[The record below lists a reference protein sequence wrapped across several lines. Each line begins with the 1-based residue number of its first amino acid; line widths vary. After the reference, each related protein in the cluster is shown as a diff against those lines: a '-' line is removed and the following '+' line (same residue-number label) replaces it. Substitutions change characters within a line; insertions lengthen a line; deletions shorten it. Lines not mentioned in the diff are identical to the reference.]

1 MLITKNSLPFIA
13 RNGQH
18 WADMVNR
25 DFLLGDFG
33 MWLKKNGKENMILDL
48 YIRLISKECDI
59 LQLSLY
65 VTTRNLYILIFYVRI
80 SVQ

>member
-33 MWLKKNGKENMILDL
+33 MWLKKKWKRKYDP
-48 YIRLISKECDI
+48 
-59 LQLSLY
+59 
-65 VTTRNLYILIFYVRI
+65 
-80 SVQ
+80 